1 MKIGICDDN
10 LIYLNGIVL
19 LTNNYIKKNYAS
31 EQIDLTQFSS
41 SKELMTWVNH
51 FGNTLDILILD
62 IVLENNKNGIEIAK
76 RIADLNPNI
85 KIIFITAHIEQAAD
99 ISEAPFIYF
108 VYKNKDFEKK
118 LYSAIDKAI
127 YSSKT
132 ENIKCII
139 INDEKIF
146 LDKIECFVAEKKYTI
161 AIYNDKNEDIL
172 KAGISSITRL
182 LPSNFVLIHR
192 SCIINMDYINRII
205 KDEKAVELISGNKMQ
220 IARAKY
226 NTLINSYHDYL
237 KIRFKNYDD

>member
-10 LIYLNGIVL
+10 LIYLNGIML

-76 RIADLNPNI
+76 RIANLNPNI

-127 YSSKT
+127 CSSKT

-146 LDKIECFVAEKKYTI
+146 LDKVECFIADKKYTI
-161 AIYNDKNEDIL
+161 AIYNDKNEDVL

-182 LPSNFVLIHR
+182 LPPNFVLIHR

-205 KDEKAVELISGNKMQ
+205 KDEKAVELISGNKVQ

-226 NTLINSYHDYL
+226 NTLLNSYHDYL
-237 KIRFKNYDD
+237 KTRFENYDN